1 MSYTEYMS
9 TKSLVML
16 GMTVGSAIGSFIPTL
31 WGASFLSYT
40 SLILSAVGGLLGI
53 WIAMKVLAD

>member
-1 MSYTEYMS
+1 MS
-9 TKSLVML
+9 TKTLVML
-16 GMTVGSAIGSFIPTL
+16 GMTVGSMIGSFIPIL

-40 SLILSAVGGLLGI
+40 SLILSAVGGMLGI